1 MPRLTVMLDEPA
13 RMIDEART
21 RYLCRR
27 ARKVICRNYA
37 HMQMVKEADVPFD
50 VAAPLSATNGQSAA
64 WFGRCGAS
72 CVWLPDELSL
82 DEAREAVCRA
92 AREEV
97 RVGMLVCG
105 YPQLMVTEHCL
116 LTAEGP
122 CPHSC
127 GTCERRRQE
136 RYLVEASGARLPVR
150 VDAHGR
156 THIFDSCVLD
166 RTKDADTLLRFG
178 TGGFAIDAMLLGA
191 DELECAIGTL
201 AAACAAA
208 SEA

>member
-1 MPRLTVMLDEPA
+1 
-13 RMIDEART
+13 MIDEART

-27 ARKVICRNYA
+27 AHKVICRNYA
-37 HMQMVKEADVPFD
+37 HMQMAKEADVPFD

-64 WFGRCGAS
+64 WFGRRGAS

-82 DEAREAVCRA
+82 DEIGEAASRA
-92 AREEV
+92 ARAGV
-97 RVGMLVCG
+97 RVGVLACG

-127 GTCERRRQE
+127 VACERRRQE

-150 VDAHGR
+150 MDAHGR
-156 THIFDSCVLD
+156 TRIFDSCALD
-166 RTKDADTLLRFG
+166 RTEDVDALLRFG

-191 DELECAIGTL
+191 DELERAIGTL
-201 AAACAAA
+201 AAARAAA
-208 SEA
+208 GEA